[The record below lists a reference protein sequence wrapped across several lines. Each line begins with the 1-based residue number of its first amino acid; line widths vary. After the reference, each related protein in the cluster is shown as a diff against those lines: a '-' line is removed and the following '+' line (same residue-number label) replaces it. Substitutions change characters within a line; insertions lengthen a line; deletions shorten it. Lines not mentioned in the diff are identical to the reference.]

1 MPDMYAARRW
11 GRNCFVSG
19 GGDFDIAAK
28 LVADEIKT
36 MQEAQVYISNF
47 VIARAHKHE
56 VLYMYCS
63 LSSDVYLGPS
73 LPFGTIW
80 IALKGTHLVP
90 CLQITVH
97 LVMQPV
103 NRLRILSSI
112 SVYCVFMMRPPQKI
126 VTTLTVYRTH

>member
-56 VLYMYCS
+56 VLHIS
-63 LSSDVYLGPS
+63 IHVLLLELGRVLGHHCPS
-73 LPFGTIW
+73 TRSGL
-80 IALKGTHLVP
+80 H
-90 CLQITVH
+90 
-97 LVMQPV
+97 
-103 NRLRILSSI
+103 
-112 SVYCVFMMRPPQKI
+112 
-126 VTTLTVYRTH
+126 